1 MVSRERERERGSF
14 EIFYKDILFMKK
26 RDGEGEVLVV
36 ALAALLNGKCLV

>member
-26 RDGEGEVLVV
+26 RVESEKI
-36 ALAALLNGKCLV
+36 N